1 MKHRA
6 DSALAGRGNRRHL
19 TPPPPAAPPP
29 SDVPGRAEGT
39 SAPRGL
45 KDKIAWVAIGD
56 LKPFPGNPRR
66 HPEDQI
72 ARLMRSIERVWTSP
86 ILIDETRTILAG
98 HARLEAAE
106 RLGRREVPTL
116 TIAGLSA
123 AEKRAVVIADNR
135 LPEQAVWDFELL
147 QDHLKELLIDL
158 DFDVEL
164 TGFST
169 GEIDLLLDGK
179 PAPATD
185 DPADDLT
192 GLRLG
197 GPAVSQA
204 GDSWEMD
211 RHRLVCGDALQ
222 SALYAVLLGDDLAQT
237 VVTDPPY
244 NVRIAGHAMGR
255 GKVRHREFKMASG
268 EMSEAAFT
276 AFLETFIRRAII
288 FSEDGAI
295 HYVFIDW
302 RHLPE
307 LLAAAR
313 PLYADWKNLLVWNKT
328 NAGQGSF
335 YRSKHELIAV
345 FKNGTA
351 PHINNFGLG
360 AQGRYRANVL
370 DYPGV
375 NCLHPARRGDLDL
388 HPTVKPVGL
397 VADLIRDCSRRNGI
411 VLDPFGGS
419 GTTILAAER
428 AGRVARVIE
437 LDPLYVDVAI
447 RRWEAS
453 TSIPAR
459 HSESGLTFTETA
471 VKRGVDPV
479 DSRQACP
486 PRGQRKEAD

>member
-1 MKHRA
+1 MKHRH
-6 DSALAGRGNRRHL
+6 DPPRAGRAIRLRTIAEQPIK
-19 TPPPPAAPPP
+19 TPQRAAP
-29 SDVPGRAEGT
+29 SRA
-39 SAPRGL
+39 ADAQLPRGL
-45 KDKIAWVAIGD
+45 NDKITWFPVGE

-66 HPEDQI
+66 HPEAQI
-72 ARLMRSIERVWTSP
+72 ARLMRSIKRVWTNP
-86 ILIDETRTILAG
+86 ILIDESGTILAG
-98 HARLEAAE
+98 HGRLEAAT
-106 RLGRREVPTL
+106 RLGRTEVPTL
-116 TIAGLSA
+116 TIAGLTD
-123 AEKRAVVIADNR
+123 AEKRAIVIADNR
-135 LPEQAVWDFELL
+135 LPEQAVWDFDLL
-147 QDHLKELLIDL
+147 REHFKELIDI

-169 GEIDLLLDGK
+169 GEVDLLLDGK
-179 PAPATD
+179 PGPPAD

-192 GLRLG
+192 GLSPQ
-197 GPAVSQA
+197 GPAISQI
-204 GDSWEMD
+204 GDIWD
-211 RHRLVCGDALQ
+211 LGRHRLVCGDALQ
-222 SALYAVLLGDDLAQT
+222 ITAYEALLGGDLAQT
-237 VVTDPPY
+237 VIADPPY
-244 NVRIAGHAMGR
+244 NVRINGHAVGR
-255 GKVRHREFKMASG
+255 GKARHREFKMASG
-268 EMSEAAFT
+268 EMSEAGFT
-276 AFLETFIRRAII
+276 AFLGSFIRQVIGH
-288 FSEDGAI
+288 SGDGSI
-295 HYVFIDW
+295 HYLFIDW

-313 PLYADWKNLLVWNKT
+313 PRYADWKNLLVWNKT

-360 AQGRYRANVL
+360 AQGRWRANVL

-428 AGRVARVIE
+428 TGRVARVIE

-447 RRWEAS
+447 RRWEQI
-453 TSIPAR
+453 TGIPAQ
-459 HSESGLTFTETA
+459 HAESGLTFTETTT
-471 VKRGVDPV
+471 KRGVDHATFDGAGPRT
-479 DSRQACP
+479 DGP
-486 PRGQRKEAD
+486 PEA

>member
-1 MKHRA
+1 M
-6 DSALAGRGNRRHL
+6 
-19 TPPPPAAPPP
+19 
-29 SDVPGRAEGT
+29 
-39 SAPRGL
+39 
-45 KDKIAWVAIGD
+45 DKIVRRPVGD
-56 LKPFPGNPRR
+56 LKPFPKNPRR
-66 HPEDQI
+66 HPEAQI
-72 ARLMRSIERVWTSP
+72 VRLMRSIETIWTNP
-86 ILIDETRTILAG
+86 ILIDETAIILAG
-98 HARLEAAE
+98 HARLEAAK
-106 RLGRREVPTL
+106 RLGLTEVPTL
-116 TIAGLSA
+116 TIVGLSE

-135 LPEQAVWDFELL
+135 LPEQAVWDFDLL
-147 QDHLKELLIDL
+147 QDHFKELLIDL
-158 DFDVEL
+158 DFDVES

-179 PAPATD
+179 PAPAAT

-192 GLRLG
+192 GLRLD
-197 GPAVSQA
+197 GPAVSQP
-204 GDSWEMD
+204 GDVWKLD

-222 SALYAVLLGDDLAQT
+222 STSYELLLGSDLAQMM
-237 VVTDPPY
+237 VTDPPY
-244 NVRIAGHAMGR
+244 NVPIHGHAMGR
-255 GKVRHREFKMASG
+255 GKVRHREFAMASG
-268 EMSEAAFT
+268 EMSEAAFAVFLAT
-276 AFLETFIRRAII
+276 FVGQVIAFSANG
-288 FSEDGAI
+288 SI

-313 PLYADWKNLLVWNKT
+313 PLFVDWKNLLVWNKT

-335 YRSKHELIAV
+335 YRSKHELIGV

-388 HPTVKPVGL
+388 HPTTKPVAL

-411 VLDPFGGS
+411 VLDPFVGS

-428 AGRVARVIE
+428 AGRVARAIE

-447 RRWEAS
+447 RRWEQIS
-453 TSIPAR
+453 GIPAR
-459 HSESGLTFTETA
+459 HADSGLTFTDTA
-471 VKRGVDPV
+471 TKRGVDPV
-479 DSRQACP
+479 DSRQARP
-486 PRGQRKEAD
+486 HRGRRKEAD